1 MIHWRFNASGGNSGR
16 GVWVGVGVDEGAS
29 VAVGLAVSVRSAAGT
44 NFVGTFAVGV
54 STPLCVSAKDVL
66 TIGVDWPLPQDAS
79 TAARNKKINVL
90 PKMFI
95 LPLPLIFMRKRFTL
109 RVCSKDVLYEW
120 GSGW

>member
-1 MIHWRFNASGGNSGR
+1 MWA
-16 GVWVGVGVDEGAS
+16 GVGVDEGAS
-29 VAVGLAVSVRSAAGT
+29 VAVGLAVSVRSVAGT